1 MAYEMSVREAAQHL
15 GVSPHRVRQLIDQGD
30 LPARRVGRFWVLDEV
45 AVRHRAEVDVVD
57 GRPYAARQVWRLGV
71 LADMIAHGHHDDEPV
86 DLDGPIDPQARWQL
100 RHYLDDL
107 LQVAD
112 PRDVAWRLRGRA
124 DEVIHRYAH
133 PSVLAGLAADRRVVL
148 SGAHAAAAR
157 GAPLVPDDAVDAYV
171 DPDDL
176 DELSAEYGLIDVPGD
191 ANVHLRIVA
200 HLRQWRPS
208 LRHDEDDGPA
218 LAPLLLVVPDLSQ
231 RADARAQQ
239 AADQLWSNLQ
249 DRLLSDVA

>member
-1 MAYEMSVREAAQHL
+1 MVYGMSVREAAQQL

-30 LPARRVGRFWVLDEV
+30 LPARRIGRFWVLDE
-45 AVRHRAEVDVVD
+45 ASVRRRAEVDVVD

-71 LADMIAHGHHDDEPV
+71 LADMIAHGHQDDGLV

-112 PRDVAWRLRGRA
+112 PRDLAWRLRGRA
-124 DEVIHRYAH
+124 DEVVQRYAH
-133 PSVLAGLAADRRVVL
+133 PSVLAGLAAERRVVL

-176 DELSAEYGLIDVPGD
+176 DALSPYGLIDVPGD
-191 ANVHLRIVA
+191 ANVHLRVVA

-218 LAPLLLVVPDLSQ
+218 LAPLLLVVADLSE

-239 AADQLWSNLQ
+239 AADQLWSNLR